1 MHYLKLQDN
10 DGFVNLINSSR
21 IKSQIKFT
29 KSFNYLGKMITVTF
43 CFISTCFVFH
53 HILPAQWIVKFLNQY
68 KSRQE
73 IKRIVTWI
81 NTTRTKWLTEKQ
93 QMIDLS
99 VIDLENPSVSV
110 ERYSLYIYKYKM
122 NTRIMIKFVC
132 WNK

>member
-29 KSFNYLGKMITVTF
+29 KSFNYLGKMITVIF

-73 IKRIVTWI
+73 IKRIVAWI

-110 ERYSLYIYKYKM
+110 ERYSLYIY
-122 NTRIMIKFVC
+122 IQI
-132 WNK
+132 